1 MNKPISIVVPTHN
14 HSEFLNECLESVF
27 HQTFE
32 GWECI
37 IVNDGSTDNTA
48 EIVQAWLEKDVRFKY
63 IEIINSGVSAARNK
77 GIEMAN
83 GEWILPLD
91 SDDIIN
97 PQYLEKAIPFFKE
110 ENQVV
115 YCQAELFGDRTG
127 IWDLPDF
134 EFPLI
139 LIKNLIFCS
148 AFYKKSDWLKI
159 GGYDES
165 FSVGYEDWEF
175 WIHLLSKYEIPKVI
189 RLNYIGFR
197 YRIKKQSRNE
207 DLMRNERQMN
217 ATRNQIFIKHL
228 EVYEQEYGSMQSIAL
243 QNMKLKS
250 KNKTM
255 DKSIRML
262 YKNIVTRILY
272 KMIRLIA
279 KFELK

>member
-1 MNKPISIVVPTHN
+1 MNKSVSIVVPTHN

-27 HQTFE
+27 NQTFE

-48 EIVQAWLEKDVRFKY
+48 EIVQPWLEKDIRFKY
-63 IEIINSGVSAARNK
+63 VEIINSGVSAARNK

-83 GEWILPLD
+83 SEWILPLD

-97 PQYLEKAIPFFKE
+97 SQYLEKAIPFLKK
-110 ENQVV
+110 ENQVI

-127 IWDLPDF
+127 IWELPDF
-134 EFPLI
+134 EFPLL

-148 AFYKKSDWLKI
+148 AFYKKSDWLSI

-175 WIHLLSKYEIPKVI
+175 WINLLSRYENPKVI
-189 RLNYIGFR
+189 RIDYVGFK
-197 YRIKKQSRNE
+197 YRIKQISRNE
-207 DLMRNERQMN
+207 DLMRNEKQMN
-217 ATRNQIFIKHL
+217 ATRNKIFIKHL
-228 EVYEQEYGSMQSIAL
+228 EVYEQEYGSLQSVAL
-243 QNMKLKS
+243 QNIKLS
-250 KNKTM
+250 EKNKLM

-262 YKNIVTRILY
+262 YKNIVTRIL
-272 KMIRLIA
+272 
-279 KFELK
+279 